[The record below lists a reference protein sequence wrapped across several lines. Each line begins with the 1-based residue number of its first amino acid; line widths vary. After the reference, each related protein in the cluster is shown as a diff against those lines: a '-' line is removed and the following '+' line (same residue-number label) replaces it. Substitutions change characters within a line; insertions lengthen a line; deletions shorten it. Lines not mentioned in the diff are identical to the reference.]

1 MYENLRAELARKGK
15 TLVELS
21 QETGIRYQTLSQK
34 LRGDRPLKLKEAI
47 KIKQALNL
55 DMSIEDL
62 FGMKVD
68 E

>member
-34 LRGDRPLKLKEAI
+34 LRGDTPLKLKEAI

>member
-15 TLVELS
+15 TLVDLS
-21 QETGIRYQTLSQK
+21 QDTGIKYQTLSQK
-34 LRGDRPLKLKEAI
+34 LRGLTPLTLKEAVE
-47 KIKQALNL
+47 IKQALDL

-62 FGMKVD
+62 FGMKVG

>member
-15 TLVELS
+15 TLVDLS
-21 QETGIRYQTLSQK
+21 QDTGIKYQTLSQK
-34 LRGDRPLKLKEAI
+34 LRGLTPLTLKEAVD
-47 KIKQALNL
+47 IKQALDL

-62 FGMKVD
+62 FGMKVG